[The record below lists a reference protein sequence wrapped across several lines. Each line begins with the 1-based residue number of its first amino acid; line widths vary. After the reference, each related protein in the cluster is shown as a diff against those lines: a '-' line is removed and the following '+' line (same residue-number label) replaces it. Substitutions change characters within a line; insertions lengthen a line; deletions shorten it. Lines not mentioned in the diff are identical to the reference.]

1 MPLAAQHRP
10 SAGLSLLGT
19 LARASS
25 RSTCRLTHHG
35 RKSGRAYDVTI
46 WFLPDGNRVYLT
58 TMNMARHW
66 TRNVQANPRVTLT
79 IGGERFT
86 GTARLVSDATELA
99 RVVELL
105 KRKYWL
111 ARPYLWIK
119 KRPAGAFRVDL
130 DGELGR

>member
-1 MPLAAQHRP
+1 
-10 SAGLSLLGT
+10 
-19 LARASS
+19 
-25 RSTCRLTHHG
+25 
-35 RKSGRAYDVTI
+35 
-46 WFLPDGNRVYLT
+46 
-58 TMNMARHW
+58 
-66 TRNVQANPRVTLT
+66 VQANPRVTLT

-86 GTARLVSDATELA
+86 GTARLVSDASEMA

-130 DGELGR
+130 DGKLGR